1 MSWSS
6 DNLSR
11 GRVLQ
16 ASDVTVRNAD
26 LGTVAA
32 RPARGIVVSAELVE
46 SAKQDGYAA
55 GHDEGYADG
64 YQQGIAAAEGHANL
78 LGQLVQRLA
87 AAADE
92 LAAREATARAD
103 IEDQVVATA
112 LQIAEAL
119 IGHELSQPDE
129 RGRDAIARALA
140 LAPERGHVTARLH
153 PADIAVIDPAAISTG
168 RTIDIIP
175 DPTLAP
181 GDCIVDVGACRVDA
195 RIGPALERAREVLEH
210 Q

>member
-6 DNLSR
+6 DNLAR

-16 ASDVTVRNAD
+16 ACDVTVRNAD

-46 SAKQDGYAA
+46 SAKQDAYAA

-92 LAAREATARAD
+92 LSAREATARAD
-103 IEDQVVATA
+103 IEDRVVATA
-112 LQIAEAL
+112 LQIAEVL
-119 IGHELSQPDE
+119 IGHELAQPDA

-153 PADIAVIDPAAISTG
+153 PADIAVIDPAAMSTG
-168 RTIDIIP
+168 RTIDIVP

-195 RIGPALERAREVLEH
+195 RIGPALERAREVLES
-210 Q
+210 

>member
-1 MSWSS
+1 MSSSS
-6 DNLSR
+6 DRLAR
-11 GRVLQ
+11 GRVLS
-16 ASDVTVRNAD
+16 AGDVTVRPAD
-26 LGTVAA
+26 LGTVTA
-32 RPARGIVVSAELVE
+32 RPARGIVVSSELVE
-46 SAKQDGYAA
+46 SAKQDGYAV

-64 YQQGIAAAEGHANL
+64 YQQGIRAAEGHVNL

-87 AAADE
+87 TAADE

-103 IEDQVVATA
+103 IEDQIVAAA
-112 LQIAEAL
+112 LQIAEVV
-119 IGHELSQPDE
+119 IGHELAQPDT

-140 LAPERGHVTARLH
+140 VAPERGHVTARLH
-153 PADIAVIDPAAISTG
+153 PADLAVIDPAALTTG
-168 RTIDIIP
+168 RTLDIIP

-195 RIGPALERAREVLEH
+195 RIGPALERAREVLE

>member
-6 DNLSR
+6 DNFSR
-11 GRVLQ
+11 GRILH
-16 ASDVTVRNAD
+16 AGDVTVRAAD

-55 GHDEGYADG
+55 GHDEGYAEG

-92 LAAREATARAD
+92 LSAREATARAD
-103 IEDQVVATA
+103 IEDQVVAVA
-112 LQIAEAL
+112 LQIAEVV
-119 IGHELSQPDE
+119 IGHELSQPDT

-153 PADIAVIDPAAISTG
+153 PADIAVIDPAAMSTG
-168 RTIDIIP
+168 RTIDIVP

-195 RIGPALERAREVLEH
+195 RIGPALERAREVLE
-210 Q
+210 QS

>member
-6 DNLSR
+6 DNFSR
-11 GRVLQ
+11 GRILQ
-16 ASDVTVRNAD
+16 AGDVTVRAAD
-26 LGTVAA
+26 LGTVTA

-55 GHDEGYADG
+55 GHDEGYAEG

-92 LAAREATARAD
+92 LSAREATARAD
-103 IEDQVVATA
+103 IEDQVVAVA
-112 LQIAEAL
+112 LQIAEVV
-119 IGHELSQPDE
+119 IGHELAQPDT

-153 PADIAVIDPAAISTG
+153 PADIAVIDPAAMSTG
-168 RTIDIIP
+168 RTIDIVP

-195 RIGPALERAREVLEH
+195 RIGPALERAREVLES
-210 Q
+210 

>member
-16 ASDVTVRNAD
+16 AGDVTVRNAD
-26 LGTVAA
+26 LGTVTA

-46 SAKQDGYAA
+46 SAKQDGYVH

-92 LAAREATARAD
+92 LSAREATARAD

-112 LQIAEAL
+112 LQIAEVL
-119 IGHELSQPDE
+119 IGHELAQPDG

-153 PADIAVIDPAAISTG
+153 PADIAVIDPAAMLVG
-168 RTIDIIP
+168 RTIDIVS

-195 RIGPALERAREVLEH
+195 RIGPALERAREVLE
-210 Q
+210 QS